1 MSRNLTEMQQKF
13 LDVLFEEAEGDY
25 LTAKKLAGY
34 DDGTSTKSVV
44 ESLEEE
50 IATLVQKMINA
61 NTVKAVYTM
70 KTAMENPVQIGL
82 PVALKAAQDQLD
94 RAGFKSTDKVEVKTE
109 NPLFILPAK
118 SDEDN

>member
-1 MSRNLTEMQQKF
+1 MTRQLTDMQQRF

-25 LTAKKLAGY
+25 KTAKELAGY
-34 DDGTSTKSVV
+34 SDNVSVKSVV
-44 ESLEEE
+44 EALEEE
-50 IATLVQKMINA
+50 IATLVHKAINA

-70 KTAMENPVQIGL
+70 KTAMENPVQVGL

-94 RAGFKSTDKVEVKTE
+94 RAGFKATDKVEVKAE